1 MIHEWSSI
9 GTVWGEGQIPAELSG
24 FPGYLMVR
32 LGHDAS
38 RRFREALA
46 PEDLHPRD
54 FGVLNIVAAAP
65 GITQQQL
72 HTRTAIDTSSM
83 VAVIDHLEKLGYAER
98 RPSTED
104 RRIRAIHLT
113 PAGHEALGRAR
124 RIAREL
130 QGQVFGALTPDER
143 TTLHDLLRKLGAAN
157 LAGPGGP
164 PPGGPGGPPA
174 GTRPKPGGDAAGG

>member
-1 MIHEWSSI
+1 MIRPWGRI
-9 GTVWGEGQIPAELSG
+9 DLVWGEGQIPAELSG

-32 LGHDAS
+32 LGHDSS

-54 FGVLNIVAAAP
+54 FGVMNIVAAAP
-65 GITQQQL
+65 GITQQRL

-98 RPSTED
+98 RPSAED

-130 QGQVFGALTPDER
+130 QGQVFGALTENER
-143 TTLHDLLRKLGAAN
+143 TTLHDLLRKLAAAN
-157 LAGPGGP
+157 LPGQGGP
-164 PPGGPGGPPA
+164 TAPGATGG
-174 GTRPKPGGDAAGG
+174 